1 MIGTCI
7 TLRASSNIPVMLPAY
22 RSRNV
27 IVGLDPILREALE
40 SEAKARSS
48 VVRKVTMSDI
58 IRELIAEH
66 VVAKKSDRMPT

>member
-1 MIGTCI
+1 
-7 TLRASSNIPVMLPAY
+7 MLPAY
-22 RSRNV
+22 RSKNV

-66 VVAKKSDRMPT
+66 LVANKSDRMPT